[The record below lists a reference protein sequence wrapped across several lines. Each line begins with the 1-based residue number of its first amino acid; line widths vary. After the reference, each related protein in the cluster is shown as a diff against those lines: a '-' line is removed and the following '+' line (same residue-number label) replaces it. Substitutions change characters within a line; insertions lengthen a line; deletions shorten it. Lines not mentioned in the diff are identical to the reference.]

1 MAEKYGMKLIKRLSF
16 ADYFKEN
23 IEKGEARS
31 LISRMQ
37 ALEVGKSCNGID
49 RLLYVTNMLQYE
61 HNENWIFKTI
71 SASTKQNFSTSSQI
85 YKEKIIIKSSFSHI
99 ISICKENYINLGL

>member
-37 ALEVGKSCNGID
+37 ALEVGKSCIGID
-49 RLLYVTNMLQYE
+49 RLLYVT
-61 HNENWIFKTI
+61 I
-71 SASTKQNFSTSSQI
+71 
-85 YKEKIIIKSSFSHI
+85 
-99 ISICKENYINLGL
+99 

>member
-1 MAEKYGMKLIKRLSF
+1 MSVTFYNYNFFLFIRMAEKYGMKLIKRLSF

-37 ALEVGKSCNGID
+37 ALEVGKSCI
-49 RLLYVTNMLQYE
+49 
-61 HNENWIFKTI
+61 
-71 SASTKQNFSTSSQI
+71 
-85 YKEKIIIKSSFSHI
+85 
-99 ISICKENYINLGL
+99 